1 MLNMSLL
8 TNILLSV
15 RGENEQKHLKETNI
29 YWGTATTKSQPHP
42 IGAQEMVAF
51 RSSIV
56 LHTDKW
62 ENTRPEREE
71 KRI

>member
-42 IGAQEMVAF
+42 IGA
-51 RSSIV
+51 
-56 LHTDKW
+56 
-62 ENTRPEREE
+62 
-71 KRI
+71 